1 MHNSIERGSFLHA
14 ADHEATAPLAA
25 ARPSRRFRAFA
36 LAVLATL
43 LLPALAVA
51 GDLPSRESPG
61 TPDDADLT
69 LASAPT
75 IPGSQYRPSLIGVT
89 RDRQAQRQSLS
100 APGVP
105 AVDCPTC
112 DPQAPYEPSSF
123 NHPIKNQNGWFPLQ
137 PGKQLVYRGVANRGG
152 GLLPHEVI
160 FTVTDLVKVIGGIPC
175 IVVWDQDI
183 NEGVLSESE
192 LAFFAQHDNGDVYLA
207 GEYPEEYWQG
217 QFVDAENTW
226 IHGVEWAR
234 AGVNTPAQ
242 PDVGGPGWEQ
252 ANAPEND
259 FWDCGKAMSI
269 VKERTCVP
277 AGCFKDI
284 LTIHEWAP
292 WDGCD
297 VIQIKTYAKG
307 IGVIQVGALD
317 DPEGETLV
325 LTQMRQ
331 LNAEEMEDAR
341 EAAIALDTHGPFV
354 NEIYATTQPVQRAR
368 SVHQVDLPVNGMA
381 DGTMASSPMFLSI
394 GRNPVRDGTTI
405 AYGIG
410 QEGVVQ
416 VDVFDIVGRKV
427 RTLVNESKPSGAH
440 QVQWDGRDGSG
451 NRLGRGVYFARLRAG
466 SQIVQRTLV
475 LGH

>member
-1 MHNSIERGSFLHA
+1 MSNSIERGPALHA
-14 ADHEATAPLAA
+14 AGHEPSGLLAARRTSRRLRGLALAALAALMLPTLAA
-25 ARPSRRFRAFA
+25 A
-36 LAVLATL
+36 
-43 LLPALAVA
+43 
-51 GDLPSRESPG
+51 GDLGSRESPG
-61 TPDDADLT
+61 TPDDAGTILG
-69 LASAPT
+69 SAPT
-75 IPGSQYRPSLIGVT
+75 LRGSQFRPNLIGFM
-89 RDRQAQRQSLS
+89 RDRQASSRSLLT
-100 APGVP
+100 PGAP

-112 DPQAPYEPSSF
+112 DPQAPYEPAGF
-123 NHPIKNQNGWFPLQ
+123 KHPIKNQNGWFPLQ
-137 PGKQLVYRGVANRGG
+137 PGKQLVYQGVANRGG

-234 AGVNTPAQ
+234 AGVNTPAH
-242 PDVGGPGWEQ
+242 PLVGGPGWEQ

-277 AGCFKDI
+277 AGCFMDI

-325 LTQMRQ
+325 LTRMRQ

-368 SVHQVDLPVNGMA
+368 SVHQVDLPVNGTA
-381 DGTMASSPMFLSI
+381 DGSMASSPTFLSVA
-394 GRNPVRDGTTI
+394 RNPVRDGTTI
-405 AYGIG
+405 AYGIEQDG
-410 QEGVVQ
+410 AVQ
-416 VDVFDIVGRKV
+416 LDMFDVVGRKV
-427 RTLVNESKPSGAH
+427 RTLVSESKPSGAH
-440 QVQWDGRDGSG
+440 QVQWDGRDDSG

-466 SQIVQRTLV
+466 SQVVQRTLV
-475 LGH
+475 LGR